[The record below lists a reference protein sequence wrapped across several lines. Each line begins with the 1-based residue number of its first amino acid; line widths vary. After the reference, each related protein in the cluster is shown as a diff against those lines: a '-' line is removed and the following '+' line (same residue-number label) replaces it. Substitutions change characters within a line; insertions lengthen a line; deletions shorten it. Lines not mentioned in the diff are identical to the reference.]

1 MKYLLSIYL
10 WIVGI
15 LYFVIFLLFAF
26 FISFVFP
33 PQKYDPWIK
42 SMLRYFFKVL
52 WVHVEVEWVE
62 PLESR
67 KMYLFM
73 ANHVSLFDIPLLGGY
88 VPGFVRGIEAKRQH
102 QWFLYGW
109 VMSRLGNIPI
119 ERENIHGS
127 IMTIRK
133 TIKIM
138 QSGMSMI
145 VLPQGHRTLDG
156 NLGPFKKLPFYLAK
170 EVGCEIVPIG
180 LSGLFSL
187 KKKGSWIIRP
197 TRLKIKFGNTIS
209 IDVVNSLSPVEL
221 RDVVRAKIQ
230 NLIETP

>member
-1 MKYLLSIYL
+1 M
-10 WIVGI
+10 G
-15 LYFVIFLLFAF
+15 
-26 FISFVFP
+26 
-33 PQKYDPWIK
+33 
-42 SMLRYFFKVL
+42 
-52 WVHVEVEWVE
+52 
-62 PLESR
+62 
-67 KMYLFM
+67 
-73 ANHVSLFDIPLLGGY
+73 
-88 VPGFVRGIEAKRQH
+88 
-102 QWFLYGW
+102 
-109 VMSRLGNIPI
+109 RLGNIAI

-138 QSGMSMI
+138 QSGIWMI
-145 VLPQGHRTLDG
+145 VLPEGHLTLDG

-209 IDVVNSLSPVEL
+209 VDVVNSLSPVEL

-230 NLIETP
+230 NLIERP